1 MHFATKLSSRDIKK
15 VIFFWVPF
23 YDLFA
28 SDRKAVFPAPQ
39 IEKQV
44 VVSEK

>member
-1 MHFATKLSSRDIKK
+1 MHFATKLSSRDIKN
-15 VIFFWVPF
+15 VIFFRVPF

-28 SDRKAVFPAPQ
+28 SDHKTVFPTPQ